1 MTGLEHKSYEDQLT
15 ELEWLSLEKRRLR
28 GDLLALCLKG
38 GCGEVRVGLFSHVT
52 VIGQEGMAINCT
64 RGGSG
69 WILGSISSLEEW

>member
-1 MTGLEHKSYEDQLT
+1 VTGLEHKSYEDQLT

-28 GDLLALCLKG
+28 GDVNALYSSLKG
-38 GCGEVRVGLFSHVT
+38 GCGEVRVGFFSHVT

-69 WILGSISSLEEW
+69 WI